1 MSHLKNLQIT
11 WSLSLIKHA
20 SIVPLIGGET
30 LGQMAAFGTKPDYL
44 LSYSP
49 FANND
54 SHLVNYLEDVPYI
67 LLDQG
72 GKHPHHVDIVNAVC
86 PCAGL
91 SSLSTSANSDAA
103 VNDWMMITA
112 KYVLEEMKPRV
123 FWGENAP
130 RFAGEMG
137 RPIVNKLRYI
147 AKENGYTMSIYRTKS
162 LLHGLS
168 QVRERSFYFFW
179 KGDKVPVFEYF
190 NRPNKR
196 IEDAI
201 REVPKNLTQQEV
213 TNKKTPSKD
222 DPYYRYV
229 LESLEG
235 GITHQEFVKK
245 LTKSV
250 DAMDW
255 IESKTDYFEAKKWM
269 LSNGYS
275 KVAEKCQAIGEK
287 LAAGGNIMRR
297 SSVIP
302 SNYIGAFVGHLPTN
316 LTHPDED
323 RYITYREAMS
333 LMGLPHDFELLN
345 PSRNLNH
352 ICQNVP
358 VTTATD
364 MAIEIKAVLEGKRDM
379 IDAGLVYQFNNS
391 RKFEIMDEDPPTS
404 LEDFI

>member
-1 MSHLKNLQIT
+1 M
-11 WSLSLIKHA
+11 IKHA
-20 SIVPLIGGET
+20 AIVPLIGGLP
-30 LGQMAAFGTKPDYL
+30 LGQEKAFGSRPDYL

-49 FANND
+49 FSNND
-54 SHLVNYLEDVPYI
+54 SHLVNYYRDTPYI

-72 GKHPHHVDIVNAVC
+72 GVHPHYVDVVGATC

-91 SSLSTSANSDAA
+91 SSLSTSANSEAA
-103 VNDWMMITA
+103 VNDWMITTA

-137 RPIVNKLRYI
+137 KPIVEKLRAI
-147 AKENGYTMSIYRTKS
+147 ASKQGYTMSIYRTKS

-179 KGDKVPVFEYF
+179 KGNQVPLFNYF
-190 NRPNKR
+190 DRPNKR

-201 REVPKNLTQQEV
+201 REVPKDLTQQEV
-213 TNKKTPSKD
+213 TNKKIPSKD

-229 LESLEG
+229 LEVLEG

-255 IESKTDYFEAKKWM
+255 IESKTNYYEVKKWM
-269 LSNGYS
+269 EANDYP
-275 KVAEKCQAIGEK
+275 KVAAKCQAIAEK

-302 SNYIGAFVGHLPTN
+302 ANYIGAFVGHLPTN

-323 RYITYREAMS
+323 RYITYREGMS
-333 LMGLPHDFELLN
+333 LMGLPYDFELLN

-364 MAIEIKAVLEGKRDM
+364 MANEIKAVLNDQRDWLN
-379 IDAGLVYQFNNS
+379 GELLYQFNGN
-391 RKFEIMDEDPPTS
+391 KTYEIRDTERRNS
-404 LEDFI
+404 LEEFI

>member
-1 MSHLKNLQIT
+1 
-11 WSLSLIKHA
+11 LIKHA

-30 LGQMAAFGTKPDYL
+30 LGQMAAFGSKPDYL
-44 LSYSP
+44 LSFSA
-49 FANND
+49 FSEND
-54 SHLVNYLEDVPYI
+54 AHLVNYLKDVPYI

-72 GKHPHHVDIVNAVC
+72 GVHPHYVDVVNCVC

-103 VNDWMMITA
+103 VNDWMTTTA

-137 RPIVNKLRYI
+137 KPIVEKLRAI
-147 AKENGYTMSIYRTKS
+147 ATAQGYTMTIYRTKS

-179 KGDKVPVFEYF
+179 KGKQVPLFNYF
-190 NRPNKR
+190 DRPNKR

-201 REVPKNLTQQEV
+201 REVPKDLTQQEV
-213 TNKKTPSKD
+213 TNKKIPSKD

-229 LESLEG
+229 LEELEG

-255 IESKTDYFEAKKWM
+255 IESKTNYFEVKKWM
-269 LSNGYS
+269 EANNYP
-275 KVAEKCQAIGEK
+275 KVATKCQAIGEK

-302 SNYIGAFVGHLPTN
+302 ANYIGAFVGHLPTN

-333 LMGLPHDFELLN
+333 LMGLPYDFELLN

-352 ICQNVP
+352 VCQNVP
-358 VTTATD
+358 VTTASD
-364 MAIEIKAVLEGKRDM
+364 MANEIKAVLNDDRDWLNA
-379 IDAGLVYQFNNS
+379 DLLYQFNGNKTYDIKDTS
-391 RKFEIMDEDPPTS
+391 TQNS
-404 LEDFI
+404 LEEFI